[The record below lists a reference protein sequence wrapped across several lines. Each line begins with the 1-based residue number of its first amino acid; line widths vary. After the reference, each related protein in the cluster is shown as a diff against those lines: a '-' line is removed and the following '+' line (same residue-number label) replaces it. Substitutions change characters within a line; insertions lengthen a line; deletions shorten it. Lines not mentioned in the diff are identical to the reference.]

1 MNWCR
6 ISQPLPSTVCCINNS
21 SPTTIYCWLGHPWP
35 RKLSKLCNSGSKG
48 VFAPWL
54 RLDPVAL
61 CRHSCAIAII
71 GWSEMWDTLKHSAYA
86 VFVAPN
92 MSASK
97 RAPYAVL
104 PVDHVSF
111 WTWKEW
117 ILGAWRFC
125 KIPEKDNLQTAQTH
139 HIAAHRS
146 FRIRVARCTVP
157 RSITFTGAGEPRS
170 AALST
175 RSWPSMRC
183 AATRSPVRLL
193 SWCQ

>member
-1 MNWCR
+1 
-6 ISQPLPSTVCCINNS
+6 
-21 SPTTIYCWLGHPWP
+21 
-35 RKLSKLCNSGSKG
+35 
-48 VFAPWL
+48 
-54 RLDPVAL
+54 
-61 CRHSCAIAII
+61 
-71 GWSEMWDTLKHSAYA
+71 MWDTLKHSAYA

-125 KIPEKDNLQTAQTH
+125 KIPEKDNLQTAQTQ

-183 AATRSPVRLL
+183 AATRWCPSSLAKLVPITPISLWFMVDLTIVNGVYKPTYNWGHHPVDFATQIQHHIFRGHLEVARCEHCC
-193 SWCQ
+193 SGDPPNC